1 MGETSFKI
9 MLIIF
14 NVIFIAFIGAIVV
27 FIREYH
33 RKKKAYIEQ
42 IKTIDILHKKE
53 LLKTQMEIQVQ
64 TMKSIGREIHDN
76 VGQKLTLSSLYLQQL
91 TFENKAPQI
100 NNSIANINTII
111 SESLDELR
119 HLSKSL
125 MDDTIDNNSI
135 SDLIENE
142 CRKANNL
149 KKYRV
154 RFKNNLEH
162 TPKLYEVKSI
172 LLRITQEFIQN
183 SIKHAGCKNIDI
195 SLYENEGKLHLKL
208 QDDGKGFDVE
218 NLKTN
223 GIGIKNM
230 KKRTEMID
238 GIFNLESN
246 TKNGTKLTLIIPI

>member
-91 TFENKAPQI
+91 VYESKAPEI
-100 NNSIANINTII
+100 IDSIKNINII
-111 SESLDELR
+111 INESLEDLR

-125 MDDTIDNNSI
+125 TDDTIENNTI
-135 SDLIENE
+135 FELIENE
-142 CRKANNL
+142 CKKISNL
-149 KKYRV
+149 KKCKISFKSDSQIKPVSYR
-154 RFKNNLEH
+154 K
-162 TPKLYEVKSI
+162 KSI
-172 LLRITQEFIQN
+172 LLRISQEFIQN
-183 SIKHAGCKNIDI
+183 SIKHASCEKIDI

-246 TKNGTKLTLIIPI
+246 IKNGTKLTVVIPI

>member
-1 MGETSFKI
+1 

-91 TFENKAPQI
+91 VYESKAPEIIDSIKNIII
-100 NNSIANINTII
+100 N
-111 SESLDELR
+111 ESLEDLR

-125 MDDTIDNNSI
+125 TDDTIENNTI
-135 SDLIENE
+135 FELIENE
-142 CRKANNL
+142 CKKISNL
-149 KKYRV
+149 KKCKISFKSDSQIKPVSYR
-154 RFKNNLEH
+154 K
-162 TPKLYEVKSI
+162 KSI
-172 LLRITQEFIQN
+172 LLRISQEFIQN
-183 SIKHAGCKNIDI
+183 SIKHASCEKIDI

-246 TKNGTKLTLIIPI
+246 IKNGTKLTVVIPI

>member
-91 TFENKAPQI
+91 VYESKAPEIIDSIKNIII
-100 NNSIANINTII
+100 N
-111 SESLDELR
+111 ESLEDLR

-125 MDDTIDNNSI
+125 TDDTIENNTI
-135 SDLIENE
+135 FELIENE
-142 CRKANNL
+142 CKKISNL
-149 KKYRV
+149 KKCKISFKSDSQIKPVSYR
-154 RFKNNLEH
+154 K
-162 TPKLYEVKSI
+162 KSI
-172 LLRITQEFIQN
+172 LLRISQEFIQN
-183 SIKHAGCKNIDI
+183 SIKHASCEKIDI

-246 TKNGTKLTLIIPI
+246 IKNGTKLTVVIPI